1 MPTFTKA
8 FKKMMKYIK
17 NKKLNIKDD
26 TLAGITVSLAM
37 IPEVVAFAFVAQIS
51 PIVALFGAFVVGIIS
66 AIFGGRPGL
75 ISGAAG
81 AVAVIFVNMIQEGH
95 AKGLLFDTPVE
106 NMGYFYLLAAVVL
119 MGIIQ
124 VLAGLFK
131 LGKFVRLIPHPVM
144 MGFVN
149 GLAIVIF
156 LAQLGMFKENKK
168 DVFGQNMRKTTSKE
182 LVYTVADN
190 QVKDAVSNTVLFSIE
205 GNSVINKQTNE
216 KAFVLADGQVFD
228 AKTKKVVFNAKEDGF
243 YSVKDSGVVKATLQG
258 TKLYTMIGL
267 VLLTMLIVWGLPK
280 LTTKVPAALTAILIV
295 TLVSILGGL
304 QSINVGDFIRDGGGA
319 GLNGFD
325 EISKKLNLAELWSN
339 LPFNLDTLKF
349 IAPYAFLAAS
359 VGLIETLMTMNL
371 VDELTDTRGNG
382 NKECIAQGAGNMVSG
397 LFGGTGGCG
406 MIGQTVININAGG
419 RGRLSGVMMAVT
431 LLIFILFADKYIEQ
445 VPIAALVGVM
455 FMMVIET
462 FAWSSFRI
470 MKKIPVSDA
479 FVLIIVS
486 AVTVFFDLA
495 IAVFVGVII
504 AALSFA
510 WQSAKKIRARKR
522 MKEDGT
528 KVYEIWGP
536 LFFGSITAFNEKFD
550 IKNDPEN
557 VEIDFVESRI
567 SDHSALEALFVLV
580 EKYEKAGKNIKLKH
594 LSEDCKV
601 LMYKASDKF
610 HDIIIEDVD
619 DPRYHL
625 AENPEAFPKPLSE
638 YEF

>member
-1 MPTFTKA
+1 
-8 FKKMMKYIK
+8 MMKYIK
-17 NKKLNIKDD
+17 NKKIKIKDD
-26 TLAGITVSLAM
+26 SLAGITVSLAM

-81 AVAVIFVNMIQEGH
+81 AVAVIFVHMIQEGH

-124 VLAGLFK
+124 VLAGVFK

-156 LAQLGMFKENKK
+156 MAQLGMFKENSK
-168 DVFGQNMRKTTSKE
+168 DIFGQNKRKTENKE
-182 LVYTVADN
+182 LVYKIEGTE
-190 QVKDAVSNTVLFSIE
+190 VKDIASNNTIFTIKDK
-205 GNSVINKQTNE
+205 SVFNNGTNKE
-216 KAFVLADGQVFD
+216 MFLMSEGQVFD
-228 AKTKKVVFNAKEDGF
+228 VNTKKVIFNVGDEGF
-243 YSVKDSGVVKATLQG
+243 YSVKDEGVVKSTMQG

-280 LTTKVPAALTAILIV
+280 LTTKVPAALTAILIITFIV
-295 TLVSILGGL
+295 VFGGIE
-304 QSINVGDFIRDGGGA
+304 SINVGDFIRDGGGA

-325 EISKKLNLAELWSN
+325 ELSKKLNLAELWGN

-349 IAPYAFLAAS
+349 IAPYSFLAAS

-371 VDELTDTRGNG
+371 VDELTDSRGNG
-382 NKECIAQGAGNMVSG
+382 NKECVAQGAGNIVSG

-470 MKKIPVSDA
+470 MNKIPVSDA
-479 FVLIIVS
+479 VVLIIVS
-486 AVTVFFDLA
+486 AVTVVFDLA

-504 AALSFA
+504 SALVFA
-510 WQSAKKIRARKR
+510 WENAKRIRARKR
-522 MKEDGT
+522 MKADGT

-550 IKNDPEN
+550 IKNDPEK
-557 VEIDFVESRI
+557 VEIDFVESRV
-567 SDHSALEALFVLV
+567 SDHSAIEAIFNLV
-580 EKYEKAGKNIKLKH
+580 EKYETAGKKVVLKH

-601 LMYKASDKF
+601 LMYKASEKF
-610 HDIIIEDVD
+610 HNIIEEDID

-625 AENPEAFPKPLSE
+625 AENPEKFPKPLSE